1 MRLFRLLFGALAAGQ
16 VGYSLLPERRRPAAT
31 RAIVLV
37 MLATALAEATA
48 ARGRRGA
55 GLVTLAG
62 GLGFATELVGVA
74 SGRPFGHYTYG
85 AGLGPRAGG
94 VPLLAAAAWAMM
106 ARPAWIVAGT
116 LAARP
121 ALRVPLAAAALTAWD
136 VFLDPRMAREGYWS
150 WPDGGRYE
158 GIPASNFL
166 GWLATGAGV
175 FAVWAAFDRARPG
188 RRDDG
193 ALLLYAWTLAG
204 ETFANAVIWRR
215 PRVAVAGCAAM
226 GAMGVPALVRRLR
239 LS

>member
-1 MRLFRLLFGALAAGQ
+1 MGLFRTLFGALAASQ
-16 VGYSLLPERRRPAAT
+16 IGYSLLPENRRPAAT
-31 RAIVLV
+31 RAIVVL
-37 MLATALAEATA
+37 MLATALVEATA

-55 GLVTLAG
+55 GLVIGAG

-74 SGRPFGHYTYG
+74 TGRPFGDYSYG
-85 AGLGPRAGG
+85 RGLGPRVGG

-116 LAARP
+116 LVTRP
-121 ALRVPLAAAALTAWD
+121 ALRVPLAASALTAWD

-150 WPDGGRYE
+150 WPGGGRYE

-175 FAVWAAFDRARPG
+175 FAVWAALDREPPE

-193 ALLLYAWTLAG
+193 ALVLYAWTLAG

-215 PRVAVAGCAAM
+215 PRVAAAGCAAM
-226 GAMGVPALVRRLR
+226 GALGIPALVRRLR
-239 LS
+239 RS